1 MNADK
6 KFPRFPHSSASH
18 SNFAYSF
25 ENQEIP
31 RMKHDTIYFDLLG
44 GASGNMILG
53 ALLDAGLQLDALRAA
68 LDGLALPG
76 WAFETKRVM
85 RRGIAATWLDV
96 RVDDEKTERHL
107 RDLLAVIAA
116 SDLPA
121 NVQATSAR
129 ILTRLGEVEAQ
140 IHAQPLEQI
149 HLHELGG
156 LDTIVDVVGAV
167 IGLHLL
173 GVARVIVSPFP
184 LARGR
189 AMMAHG
195 NFPLP
200 GPATLALL
208 NNAPIVGVEGERETV
223 TPTAAAILTTL
234 ANEFGNVPRMTPH
247 AIGYGAGTRD
257 DPTPN
262 VLRVILGASAS
273 QSTVTES
280 IVELETN
287 IDDLNPQTY
296 DFVMVRLFEAGALDV
311 TLTPMHMKKNRP
323 ATWLRVFAPVER
335 AADLRA
341 IIFDETTTLGV
352 RERIVQRYTL
362 AREIIS
368 VATEFGA
375 IQAKVAHRPNGTRTI
390 TPEYDDCARA
400 ARERGVPL
408 NTIYEAVKRGARNLP
423 GL

>member
-1 MNADK
+1 
-6 KFPRFPHSSASH
+6 
-18 SNFAYSF
+18 
-25 ENQEIP
+25 
-31 RMKHDTIYFDLLG
+31 MKHDTIYFDLIG

-53 ALLDAGLQLDALRAA
+53 ALLDAGLELNALRAA

-76 WAFETKRVM
+76 WAFETKCVT

-107 RDLLAVIAA
+107 RDLLDVIAA
-116 SDLPA
+116 SHLPGD
-121 NVQATSAR
+121 VQATSAR
-129 ILTRLGEVEAQ
+129 ILTRLGAVEAQ

-167 IGLHLL
+167 VGLHLL
-173 GVARVIVSPFP
+173 GVERVVVSPFP
-184 LARGR
+184 LTRGR

-208 NNAPIVGVEGERETV
+208 NDAPIVGVDGERETV

-234 ANEFGNVPRMTPH
+234 ANAYGNLPRMTPR

-262 VLRVILGASAS
+262 VLRVILGEGASP
-273 QSTVTES
+273 STVTES

-287 IDDLNPQTY
+287 IDDMNPQAY
-296 DFVMVRLFEAGALDV
+296 DFVMARLFEAGALDV
-311 TLTPMHMKKNRP
+311 TLTPMQMKKNRP

-341 IIFDETTTLGV
+341 IIFNETTTLGV

-362 AREIIS
+362 ARETVS
-368 VATEFGA
+368 VETEFGT
-375 IQAKVAHRPNGTRTI
+375 IRAKVAQRQNGTRTV
-390 TPEYDDCARA
+390 TPEYDDCVRI

-408 NTIYEAVKRGARNLP
+408 ETIREAVKRSIA
-423 GL
+423 